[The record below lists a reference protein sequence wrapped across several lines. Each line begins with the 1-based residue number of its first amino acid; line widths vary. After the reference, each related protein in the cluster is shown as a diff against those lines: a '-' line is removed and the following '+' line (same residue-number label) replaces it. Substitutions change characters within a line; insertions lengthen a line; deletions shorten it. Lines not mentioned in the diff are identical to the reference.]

1 MRRRKNNGR
10 RGEGVG
16 AVGARSTET
25 GGVRVGVM
33 DVAGGSGG
41 GGLCYEGFKESWG
54 IHRIKVRF
62 GRQIIRRVKREGGI
76 HLTTVPGMNYTQRK
90 ERVKILNI

>member
-41 GGLCYEGFKESWG
+41 GGLCYEGLKNIYILRLVF
-54 IHRIKVRF
+54 F
-62 GRQIIRRVKREGGI
+62 
-76 HLTTVPGMNYTQRK
+76 LPFLDTT
-90 ERVKILNI
+90 